1 MQEFLRKEFLH
12 IINLAHVIQ
21 IKNENVIFKGLSS
34 FKTRAMLYDII
45 LRVRFI
51 AIKKKGVWDN
61 LVPTK

>member
-21 IKNENVIFKGLSS
+21 IKNENVIFKGLNS

-51 AIKKKGVWDN
+51 AIKKKGV
-61 LVPTK
+61 

>member
-21 IKNENVIFKGLSS
+21 IKNENVIFKGLNS

-51 AIKKKGVWDN
+51 AIKKKGVWDS